1 MFNKIKNKFTAVKS
15 AINTKS
21 TELYCKA
28 QAALESAKAEFYID
42 KTVAIIICVVVGA
55 LLMGIVY
62 TFIKTNINTK
72 LDTKIA
78 SLWSY
83 NGTN

>member
-1 MFNKIKNKFTAVKS
+1 MFNKIKNKFAAAKS
-15 AINTKS
+15 AINTKT

-28 QAALESAKAEFYID
+28 QATLESAKAEFYID

-62 TFIKTNINTK
+62 TFIKNNINTK
-72 LDTKIA
+72 LDTEIGK
-78 SLWSY
+78 LWSY
-83 NGTN
+83 TSSN